1 MATLRQ
7 IRRRIRTV
15 ESGISTPQPQGWGIE
30 LVWHAPGFSLGRKD
44 AR

>member
-15 ESGISTPQPQGWGIE
+15 KSGVSTPQPEGWGIE
-30 LVWHAPGFSLGRKD
+30 SVWYAPGFSLGCKD
-44 AR
+44 AS

>member
-15 ESGISTPQPQGWGIE
+15 EAGVSPPQPKGWGIE
-30 LVWHAPGFSLGRKD
+30 SASHAPGFSLACGEP
-44 AR
+44 

>member
-15 ESGISTPQPQGWGIE
+15 ENGFSTPQPKGWGID
-30 LVWHAPGFSLGRKD
+30 LIYVGGGGH
-44 AR
+44 

>member
-15 ESGISTPQPQGWGIE
+15 ENSFSRPQPEGWGID
-30 LVWHAPGFSLGRKD
+30 LIDMGFGEP
-44 AR
+44 